1 MKKIFTFIIIA
12 LASAGSMFAA
22 TEQSWY
28 NDVTSISDNGKYYIF
43 SVGGNG
49 FMKAGSATVM
59 TATKSNTPSLFTI
72 TTANEGTVSSGGK
85 YLKSYKLAIGG
96 SGPVCENNTDDG
108 TTIVWTSMSNGSYWN
123 IHGKYTFMGTRY
135 AGLYY
140 KDNKYDGEI
149 PSGSSWGY
157 SDKKDTHTDTEY
169 RWYVVSEAQYARHWA
184 IYDYD
189 AYKETVNIEQFKT
202 TVYKDVYAALES
214 AYNVTFS
221 VKNAEHTPEV
231 IAAAKKAI
239 DDAYAAAE
247 AYPAQY
253 AAAKKD
259 FDDALAAAQAIKKE
273 DVTAAIYTK
282 LHAYDEV
289 EYDVVNSAIATINA
303 ATQALKDATAAA
315 GAMKDAY
322 ADALAT
328 INSLDGLK
336 DKGENAADLKKI
348 NDDIAAAREAVS
360 KAETKEALQ
369 AAVTAP
375 ALKGIDPVKFDKL
388 TFDALQSVADA
399 ASSVHGQAIT
409 YTSADHSI
417 VNAGMTALKKG
428 TVMLTART
436 SGNELYY
443 PFERSA
449 EITINA
455 INNTGTA
462 SGTVCKGT
470 TYSYEGNEY
479 AEGVHEVIL
488 VNRTGG
494 DSVVTLTVN
503 AKPVYNMTDGAT
515 ICPSELA
522 DFVWEGEHFT
532 ENELVKTK
540 KLTSKV
546 YECDST
552 VTFTLTLLPTYN
564 MTDGATICP
573 AALPYTWEGETFD
586 SEGQKTKTLKSI
598 NGCDS
603 TVTFTLTVNDA
614 YEVNDGRTIRPDEL
628 PYTWEGY
635 TFTEAGVKTQ
645 TLESLAGCDSVV
657 TFTLTVLPEYKD
669 VQDGA
674 TICDNE
680 LPYTWEDETFTE
692 GGQKTKTLRTIHDC
706 DSTVTFT
713 LTVNKTYKFEEEMS
727 IYAGEQKTWRGNDLS
742 TMPLGDAELN
752 DSYQSIT
759 NCDSVYVLH
768 LTVKEIPTTFGQVTG
783 QICEGEEYIFMDEK
797 YDAGEYIITLRN
809 YLGGDSIITLN
820 VVELP
825 KYNEEKKDTITYG
838 ETYTRGTETL
848 TLDAGQYT
856 FTDSLLTK
864 AGCDSVIVT
873 KLEVE
878 KAEQKI
884 EWVEDTMSI
893 EVEETLLLK
902 AIASSGLPVAYTM
915 NDETL
920 AMIEGNVLTAI
931 AAGDLT
937 ITATQEGD
945 NNYKPAEP
953 VEQQLL
959 ILVKTALEETAAD
972 QSKTVK
978 AVIGGHVYII
988 RHGAIYTT
996 DGRLIKQE

>member
-1 MKKIFTFIIIA
+1 MKKIFTLIMAAFVC
-12 LASAGSMFAA
+12 LTSVSAA
-22 TEQSWY
+22 TEQAWY
-28 NDVTSISDNGKYYIF
+28 NDVTSIANNGKYYIF

-49 FMKAGSATVM
+49 FMEAGNSKVI
-59 TATKSNTPSLFTI
+59 TATKSKTPSLFTI

-108 TTIVWTSMSNGSYWN
+108 TTIVWTSMSNRSYWN

-189 AYKETVNIEQFKT
+189 AYKETVSIEQFKT
-202 TVYKDVYAALES
+202 TVYKDVYATLET
-214 AYNVTFS
+214 AYKVTFS

-253 AAAKKD
+253 QAAKKA
-259 FDDALAAAQAIKKE
+259 FDDALTAAQAIKKE

-282 LHAYDEV
+282 LRAYDEV
-289 EYDVVNSAIATINA
+289 KYDVVNSAIATINA
-303 ATQALKDATAAA
+303 ATQALKDAIAAA

-322 ADALAT
+322 AEALAV
-328 INSLDGLK
+328 INALDGL

-399 ASSVHGQAIT
+399 ASSVHGQKIT

-428 TVMLTART
+428 TVKLTART
-436 SGNELYY
+436 EGNAQYY

-462 SGTVCKGT
+462 GGTVCKGT
-470 TYSYEGNEY
+470 PFSYEGNEY
-479 AEGVHEVIL
+479 EEGTHEVIL

-494 DSVVTLTVN
+494 DSVVTLTVS
-503 AKPVYNMTDGAT
+503 AKPVYNTTDGAM

-522 DFVWEGEHFT
+522 TFVWEGEHFA
-532 ENELVKTK
+532 EDALVKTK
-540 KLTSKV
+540 TLTSKV

-552 VTFTLTLLPTYN
+552 VTFTLTLLPTYDV
-564 MTDGATICP
+564 TDGITVCP
-573 AALPYTWEGETFD
+573 AALPYNWEGEEFN
-586 SEGQKTKTLKSI
+586 SAGQMTKTLKSI

-603 TVTFTLTVNDA
+603 VVTFTLTVNTT
-614 YEVNDGRTIRPDEL
+614 YEVNDSKTIRPDEL
-628 PYTWEGY
+628 PYKWEGY

-645 TLESLAGCDSVV
+645 TLESMAGCDSVV

-680 LPYTWEDETFTE
+680 LPYKWEDVTFTE
-692 GGQKTKTLRTIHDC
+692 AGSRTKTLKTIHDC

-713 LTVNKTYKFEEEMS
+713 LTVNQTYRFDEEMS
-727 IYAGEQKTWRGNDLS
+727 IYTGEQKTWRGNDLS
-742 TMPLGDAELN
+742 TMPLGDTELN
-752 DSYQSIT
+752 DSFQSVT

-768 LTVKEIPTTFGQVTG
+768 LTVKERPTTYGQVTE
-783 QICEGEEYIFMDEK
+783 QVCEGEEYRFMDED
-797 YDAGEYIITLRN
+797 YEAGEYTITTEN
-809 YLGGDSIITLN
+809 HLGGDSIITLT
-820 VVELP
+820 VVSLT
-825 KYNEEKKDTITYG
+825 KYNEEKEETITYG

-848 TLDAGQYT
+848 TLEAGQYT
-856 FTDSLLTK
+856 FTDSLLTT

-884 EWVEDTMSI
+884 EWTEDTLSI
-893 EVEETLLLK
+893 EVEESLRMK
-902 AIASSGLPVAYTM
+902 ATASSGLPVAYTLS
-915 NDETL
+915 DETL
-920 AMIEGNVLTAI
+920 ATIEDNVLTALT
-931 AAGDLT
+931 AGELT
-937 ITATQEGD
+937 ITATQDGD
-945 NNYKPAEP
+945 KNYKAAEP
-953 VEQQLL
+953 VEQQLT
-959 ILVKTALEETAAD
+959 ILVKTALKETAAD
-972 QSKTVK
+972 PEKSMKVL
-978 AVIGGHVYII
+978 INGHVYII
-988 RHGAIYTT
+988 RHGAIYTAE
-996 DGRLIKQE
+996 GKVLKQE